1 MSILDDIRNRNAQP
15 TVEPR
20 ADVLQ
25 STTPVT
31 DTTTPQVEQPSGFA
45 TLTGQK
51 LTPPSGSPTVVSELK
66 RLEELLASFPEIAA
80 RIPVRLETPIK
91 DELDELCNREK
102 ITIETLLE
110 AFYVTCKDKDST
122 MRQVVK
128 EAKKRLKS
136 RKEAGNIRSSLTKLN
151 NLTTRKK

>member
-1 MSILDDIRNRNAQP
+1 MSLLDEIRSRATQP

-20 ADVLQ
+20 IDVLQ
-25 STTPVT
+25 QEKID
-31 DTTTPQVEQPSGFA
+31 DTLNAIAQGAPAEPIA
-45 TLTGQK
+45 L
-51 LTPPSGSPTVVSELK
+51 PPSGISELK
-66 RLEELLASFPEIAA
+66 RLEELLANFPEIAA

-102 ITIETLLE
+102 VTIETLLE
-110 AFYVTCKDKDST
+110 AFYVTCKDKESV
-122 MRQVVK
+122 MKQVIL

-151 NLTTRKK
+151 NLTRK

>member
-1 MSILDDIRNRNAQP
+1 MSLLDEIRNRNTQP

-20 ADVLQ
+20 ADILQ
-25 STTPVT
+25 DSTPVI
-31 DTTTPQVEQPSGFA
+31 DTTTSQVEQPTA
-45 TLTGQK
+45 
-51 LTPPSGSPTVVSELK
+51 VSELK

-80 RIPVRLETPIK
+80 RIPVRLEAPIK